1 MKQVLPIIAVLLFAL
16 VSFANAQGP
25 VGEVF
30 ASDASVRGS
39 VTLAAGGAQVMS
51 GSQVSAGARPA
62 ILKLTRGGT
71 VRICPNTIL
80 TVTSSISG
88 RSLLYSLN
96 KGQIEFHLDLSSEA
110 YAVQTPDY

>member
-1 MKQVLPIIAVLLFAL
+1 MRRVTLTIAIFLLAL
-16 VSFANAQGP
+16 ISIAQAQGP

-30 ASDASVRGS
+30 ASDASVQGS
-39 VTLAAGGAQVMS
+39 VTLAAAGGAQVMS

-71 VRICPNTIL
+71 VRICPNTVL

-88 RSLLYSLN
+88 RSLLYSMN
-96 KGQIEFHLDLSSEA
+96 KGQIEFHFDLS
-110 YAVQTPDY
+110 